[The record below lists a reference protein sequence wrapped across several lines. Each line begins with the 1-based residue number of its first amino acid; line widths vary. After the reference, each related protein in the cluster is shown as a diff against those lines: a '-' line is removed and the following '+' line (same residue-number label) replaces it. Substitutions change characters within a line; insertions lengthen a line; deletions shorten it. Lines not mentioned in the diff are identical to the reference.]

1 MRKAAPVTILRDG
14 AKGDAM
20 NKAILDELMQL
31 SPAERLDIAE
41 KLWESVDPSDPNIVD
56 DIAPLSEEQMQEVRR
71 RIAEHERDPS
81 SAIPWEEVRARLWA
95 RLK

>member
-1 MRKAAPVTILRDG
+1 
-14 AKGDAM
+14 M
-20 NKAILDELMQL
+20 NKAVLDELMQL
-31 SPAERLDIAE
+31 SPAERLDVAE
-41 KLWESVDPSDPNIVD
+41 RLLESVDPNDPNIVD
-56 DIAPLSEEQMQEVRR
+56 DLAPLTDEQMQEIRR

>member
-1 MRKAAPVTILRDG
+1 
-14 AKGDAM
+14 M

-31 SPAERLDIAE
+31 SPTERLDIAE
-41 KLWESVDPSDPNIVD
+41 KLWESVDPNDPNIVD

-71 RIAEHERDPS
+71 RIAEHERDPG

-95 RLK
+95 RVK